1 MSLQFWLLRVWSGS
15 RLSPS
20 GNLRREFN
28 EAHPIHERLGD
39 VASRGRAIRR
49 RQPCASAGKETEHPV
64 HHGRRHRLDAAE
76 LLPPRPDGRRNAEHR
91 PHRQRRRHV
100 HDLLRRVEL
109 HRRALRVRHR
119 HAPVPRGHGPA
130 AVAGRDF
137 VSAPRHAVPRP
148 VPVEPR
154 LHDRRVRQEPPRR
167 SSGFAADGARVPGI
181 LGLPLSPGR
190 DAAGELPGHQQQPD
204 QAGRRAADEDGS
216 DSRHPGNAG
225 RDRSQGRR
233 LHGARRGRSCG

>member
-1 MSLQFWLLRVWSGS
+1 MRTLIRKSLSLLAVAGALLGAAGS
-15 RLSPS
+15 VQAQDKKPNILFIMGDDIGWMQPS
-20 GNLRREFN
+20 CY
-28 EAHPIHERLGD
+28 H
-39 VASRGRAIRR
+39 RGLM
-49 RQPCASAGKETEHPV
+49 V
-64 HHGRRHRLDAAE
+64 GRD
-76 LLPPRPDGRRNAEHR
+76 AEHR

-100 HDLLRRVEL
+100 HALLRRVEL
-109 HRRALRVRHR
+109 HRRALRVHHR

-137 VSAPRHAVPRP
+137 VSAPRHAVPCP

-154 LHDRRVRQEPPRR
+154 LHHRRVRQEPPRR
-167 SSGFAADGARVPGI
+167 SSGFAADRARVPGI

-216 DSRHPGNAG
+216 DSRHPGNA
-225 RDRSQGRR
+225 RARSTPRTASAWR
-233 LHGARRGRSCG
+233 RRGRSCG